1 MIDITSHFRIIGKKI
16 KEEIMKV
23 EDIIY
28 GIKNQSNDC
37 LNLLIDDYGR
47 LIYAVIH
54 SILNT
59 SYDKESIDE
68 CFDDV
73 LLNIW
78 NNIDCFDDKKG
89 NFKNWVISISKFKAI
104 DYKRKNNKFIQ
115 KNNPISDD
123 AHGNE
128 NIEEDFIV
136 SQEAAKVAE
145 LFKTFSQQDRIIFIR
160 RYLNEESIDE
170 IAKSMN
176 LSKDYIYNRIS
187 RGKKKLRALK
197 EAGLYE

>member
-1 MIDITSHFRIIGKKI
+1 MGVD
-16 KEEIMKV
+16 
-23 EDIIY
+23 DIIY
-28 GIKNQSNDC
+28 GIKNQNNYC

-47 LIYAVIH
+47 LIYAVIN

-59 SYDKESIDE
+59 NYDKESIDE

-78 NNIDCFDDKKG
+78 NNIDCFDNKKG
-89 NFKNWVISISKFKAI
+89 NFKSWIISISKFKAI
-104 DYKRKNNKFIQ
+104 DYKRKNNKFVQ
-115 KNNPISDD
+115 KINDFPSNIHDK
-123 AHGNE
+123 E
-128 NIEEDFIV
+128 NVEEDFII
-136 SQEAAKVAE
+136 SEERAEVAE
-145 LFKTFSQQDRIIFIR
+145 LFKNLNQQDRIIFIR
-160 RYLNEESIDE
+160 RYLNEESIDD
-170 IAKSMN
+170 IARSMN

>member
-1 MIDITSHFRIIGKKI
+1 MGVD
-16 KEEIMKV
+16 
-23 EDIIY
+23 DIIH

-47 LIYAVIH
+47 LIYAVIN

-59 SYDKESIDE
+59 RYDKESIDE

-78 NNIDCFDDKKG
+78 NNIDCFDYKKG
-89 NFKNWVISISKFKAI
+89 NFKNWIISISKFKAI
-104 DYKRKNNKFIQ
+104 DYKRKNNRFIQ
-115 KNNPISDD
+115 KNNSISDD
-123 AHGNE
+123 IHGNE

-136 SQEAAKVAE
+136 SQEAAEVAE
-145 LFKTFSQQDRIIFIR
+145 LFKRLSQQDRIIFIR
-160 RYLNEESIDE
+160 RYLSEESIDD

-176 LSKDYIYNRIS
+176 LSKEYIYNRIS